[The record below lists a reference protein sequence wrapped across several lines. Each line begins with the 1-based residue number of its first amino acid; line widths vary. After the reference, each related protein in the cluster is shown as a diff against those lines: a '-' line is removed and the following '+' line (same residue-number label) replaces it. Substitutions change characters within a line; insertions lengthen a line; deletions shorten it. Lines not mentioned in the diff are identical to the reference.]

1 MLTPPRRTQ
10 TYSKWR
16 PPPNGEDGRLVCRGG
31 PGASRGYRQRSK
43 RCARSQGSELARR
56 PTVPATLSRGGG
68 ASPGRP
74 KPRGHGG
81 QRAPP
86 PDTHTTA
93 PPTPRL
99 NPPLAGETF
108 AGRARTAGRL
118 GSKSAQA
125 HGPRFRGD
133 AGDAPRRHGSGT
145 RHRRTRGRPTR
156 PQGPKGPLVG
166 GMPRRNVW
174 PSRGGGNGAK
184 PRVTRRNPGARA
196 AEGFHNP

>member
-1 MLTPPRRTQ
+1 M
-10 TYSKWR
+10 
-16 PPPNGEDGRLVCRGG
+16 VCRGG

-68 ASPGRP
+68 
-74 KPRGHGG
+74 KPREAEAKGPRGPTCP
-81 QRAPP
+81 APRHPHHRP
-86 PDTHTTA
+86 PHPQA
-93 PPTPRL
+93 K
-99 NPPLAGETF
+99 PPLAGETF
-108 AGRARTAGRL
+108 AVQTRTTGLL

-125 HGPRFRGD
+125 QGPRFRGD